1 MIFTEGDLIVLGIVI
16 IMMFLFR
23 RIDRNSK
30 SLEKVRRYAEKARG
44 ELDKL
49 VEEKRNQLKD
59 LSVDIDVQ
67 DRTGRE
73 ILKRIVANNEELIA
87 HEDNVKEKLEL
98 VQDLQDRMD
107 QLNDMTALV
116 DENMQKVAN
125 ESQYVDMV
133 GGRLKESQKSVEE
146 LHRRLESIL
155 DEFDHKNLE
164 KLEVTKTSVM
174 EDYQTRLNLI
184 SEQLD
189 DTSLGIDKFRTELND
204 MVRIQEEQKE
214 ARIIDF
220 ADRVAEL
227 EEGYTQK
234 LESAAN
240 RAELLEEEVFT
251 VLDEKIRQKSDRL
264 EENWFHGM
272 NELKEQVASQVGD
285 IRTDLET
292 GREQLSLFNTD
303 MSRIREELS
312 ESISEYAESAGRE
325 MERIQAKREAFNR
338 EQTEYQERM
347 DSALKN
353 IREELT
359 RRMAEVTSQI
369 TGAAEA
375 SELEA
380 MKVVDQR
387 MAEYEE
393 VIRNRYEKLDSFSSD
408 LDSLDT
414 SLRESMAEQE
424 SRFREG
430 MEAFSLEMEAGQT
443 KERER
448 SDTRLS
454 EVRLMIGEIEK
465 ELNQLKQQ
473 AYDNVSEKLQLFED
487 DFFTDLK
494 KRESSMQESFSEWH
508 KSVELQLEDI
518 GNNAQRD
525 REEVE
530 RNSMAQINRKMSELQ
545 TRVVDQ
551 FDRFQDQVK
560 NFQTNVTEQIESGEK
575 SIIDYRHVVH
585 EEWEKHRSEALA
597 YLDEGMGNFDS
608 DIDSRLGELKK
619 NMDGQIEFMASSVE
633 SKRADLVN
641 LIDKTQTEF
650 NQWQIHMDQQMRS
663 NETSLEN
670 DLDEFKNMI
679 SLTVSDLKNTFTTQK
694 EELVIASNKDRVEV
708 RRDISELFE
717 KIAALNNELSG
728 KSEQTLELFN
738 NKSEQYLIEYQQ
750 RFREAQNDSDEKIK
764 LMRSTL
770 VDTKEK
776 MDGYQNMMHN
786 RIDESY
792 RTLLANVE
800 KIEEKQQDF
809 INQTR
814 IFEQADALKNSL
826 ESDIAQLEGQ
836 IDLIRQS
843 RDELTPIREEC
854 ERVLGAYE
862 GVSAKMASFLKE
874 QQKIDLLDGK
884 VARIINLSDAIDI
897 KLDQVSDA
905 DENMQGYMVR
915 LHQMED
921 LHKEISRRYK
931 ELEKK
936 SSVVDATTQ
945 SVDRNFQMLGRIEE
959 GLTGIS
965 EDLVPL
971 KGSLQDVKRNTD
983 TLLENKDQVD
993 YIVNNVTN
1001 LDAVISDFD
1010 GRMKKMEKA
1019 REWLASTETR
1029 LENISREAQE
1039 KVKLLGDLASRDSR
1053 KGSARSLG
1061 SPDMNTREMV
1071 IQLARQGWSSEEISR
1086 YVKLSRGEVELI
1098 LELSPSEGEDA

>member
-530 RNSMAQINRKMSELQ
+530 RNSMAQITRKMSELQ

-836 IDLIRQS
+836 IGLIRQS

-854 ERVLGAYE
+854 ERVLSAYE
-862 GVSAKMASFLKE
+862 GVSAKMASFLQE

-884 VARIINLSDAIDI
+884 VARIINLSDAIDM

>member
-414 SLRESMAEQE
+414 SLRDSMAEQE

-530 RNSMAQINRKMSELQ
+530 RNSMAQITRKMSELQ

-836 IDLIRQS
+836 IGLIRQS

-862 GVSAKMASFLKE
+862 GVSAKMASFLQE

-884 VARIINLSDAIDI
+884 VARIINLSDAIDM